1 MQLLHYYK
9 KDRGQE
15 SVNDIFENYCG
26 VIQSDGYQVYSKFC
40 SADCNGKKEL
50 SVCGYNR
57 RCTGN
62 FNVVQ
67 FNCFSKNEPP
77 GCKEVSDPCT
87 VSAVC
92 SRNNNRR
99 TG

>member
-1 MQLLHYYK
+1 MQPLHYYK

-15 SVNDIFENYCG
+15 NVNDILENYCG

-62 FNVVQ
+62 FNVIQ